1 MRRNQSGGA
10 PNIIHVFIFQ
20 RTLLASTQEVLSL
33 NKLANLLVGSTSC
46 LDLLSP
52 GVVLI
57 LSPLYLSVTD
67 EKKQRQMVVVLVV
80 LTGFLPLFDFV
91 PFFRWYHSGI
101 IREELISATKAAT
114 RQTAKVPTTL
124 VPSKTRKREETLS
137 SPGSVRSAFDSVAV
151 RSGSFISRFWFCS
164 LDGHEGRNFGIV
176 TQTTREYCNIL
187 GFTISILQYLDLFV
201 LCLRANAIIKVPLK
215 T

>member
-1 MRRNQSGGA
+1 
-10 PNIIHVFIFQ
+10 
-20 RTLLASTQEVLSL
+20 LK
-33 NKLANLLVGSTSC
+33 KLANLLVGSTSC

-57 LSPLYLSVTD
+57 LSALYLSVMD
-67 EKKQRQMVVVLVV
+67 EKKQRQMVVVLIV

-101 IREELISATKAAT
+101 IREELIST

-151 RSGSFISRFWFCS
+151 RSGSFISGFWFCS